1 MITKSSNLV
10 IVEGN
15 LVPAEGDGEMSRGR
29 VEIDASTGLIVET
42 GEARGTGDLVL
53 DDDHIILAGIIDQHV
68 HAREDVSGED
78 NYKETFQTAGEA
90 AVNGGV
96 VALVEMPNNPVAP
109 VDDESYLAKKDIASG
124 SLVDILL
131 YAGVGPGTTPLSFPA
146 PYKVYM
152 GPSIGHLF
160 FKNEEALREA
170 LSRYRGHFVAFHA
183 EDPVILDENK
193 DAETHHLRR
202 PPEAEIE
209 AIDLI
214 LRMSDNYGIRPH
226 ICHLSTAEGLE
237 LIRAARK
244 KGLRVTT
251 EVTPHHLYY
260 DQDNAQGFSTP
271 GYLQCNPPIRSRL
284 DRIALL
290 NGLRSGDIEC
300 LATDHAP
307 HTLEEKDGGMSGV
320 TQLDTLGPFLF
331 WLMEEGFDLQTLQR
345 ACSEVP
351 GRFLGRYLPH
361 RYGRVE
367 PGFAGS
373 LTILKKESFT
383 VRRSELKTR
392 AGWSP
397 FEGVT
402 FPGRVSHTIVRGQI
416 YPRLD

>member
-1 MITKSSNLV
+1 MQ
-10 IVEGN
+10 
-15 LVPAEGDGEMSRGR
+15 
-29 VEIDASTGLIVET
+29 
-42 GEARGTGDLVL
+42 
-53 DDDHIILAGIIDQHV
+53 AG
-68 HAREDVSGED
+68 
-78 NYKETFQTAGEA
+78 
-90 AVNGGV
+90 
-96 VALVEMPNNPVAP
+96 
-109 VDDESYLAKKDIASG
+109 
-124 SLVDILL
+124 
-131 YAGVGPGTTPLSFPA
+131 
-146 PYKVYM
+146 
-152 GPSIGHLF
+152 
-160 FKNEEALREA
+160 
-170 LSRYRGHFVAFHA
+170 
-183 EDPVILDENK
+183 
-193 DAETHHLRR
+193 
-202 PPEAEIE
+202 
-209 AIDLI
+209 
-214 LRMSDNYGIRPH
+214 
-226 ICHLSTAEGLE
+226 
-237 LIRAARK
+237 AARK